1 MASSM
6 RPAASLSWAESAT
19 LASIATLSMSKMS
32 KILEARVII

>member
-6 RPAASLSWAESAT
+6 RPAVSLSWAESTT
-19 LASIATLSMSKMS
+19 LASIVALTVSKMS